1 MASAVLH
8 VSTALLVLLLGAVSC
23 GQAFVVVE
31 GGNMLSRGGRG
42 VLLLREAQRSL
53 LGEL

>member
-1 MASAVLH
+1 MACAVLH
-8 VSTALLVLLLGAVSC
+8 VFAALLVLLLGAVPC
-23 GQAFVVVE
+23 GQAFVVVG

-42 VLLLREAQRSL
+42 VLLLREARRSI